1 MSDNLKYNQ
10 LQIPGAMLLPGFS
23 IYLLELNIQGEKQYY
38 VGMTGDPYYPSAR
51 AAFHRIS
58 GHLELLDRSTQNQ
71 LKKVLDKLE
80 LTDEDIADV
89 NIIMHHF
96 PIEGYQKWE
105 LTKSFKKEEMER
117 VRNSAEYG
125 AYKKRQRQ
133 IKALEDALI
142 YGLKKSGQVHILN
155 KTRGKKGNVQPEF
168 EGLVA
173 SIGEVLKLDPGWIV
187 NN

>member
-1 MSDNLKYNQ
+1 MAES
-10 LQIPGAMLLPGFS
+10 
-23 IYLLELNIQGEKQYY
+23 EKTRREREQ
-38 VGMTGDPYYPSAR
+38 R
-51 AAFHRIS
+51 AVERM
-58 GHLELLDRSTQNQ
+58 EEER
-71 LKKVLDKLE
+71 KE
-80 LTDEDIADV
+80 RR
-89 NIIMHHF
+89 
-96 PIEGYQKWE
+96 
-105 LTKSFKKEEMER
+105 KKEEMER